1 MRVTVD
7 LDSPSQLKLLKVYY
21 NLRRFGDVEIRRSA
35 GGQGYHLLVYNLS
48 ITYDDSLKIRAMLGE
63 CETRLKFDSEK
74 NLKMK
79 QILWRAKVIDGK
91 RYEARTIDER
101 DLLVLP
107 WFSRVPR
114 GVFVRR
120 GG

>member
-1 MRVTVD
+1 MEV
-7 LDSPSQLKLLKVYY
+7 
-21 NLRRFGDVEIRRSA
+21 RRSA
-35 GGQGYHLLVYNLS
+35 GGRGYHMLIKGLPIS
-48 ITYDDSLKIRAMLGE
+48 YDDSLKIRAMLGE
-63 CETRLKFDSEK
+63 CETRLRFDMEK

-101 DLLVLP
+101 DLLALP
-107 WFSRVPR
+107 WLSRVPR